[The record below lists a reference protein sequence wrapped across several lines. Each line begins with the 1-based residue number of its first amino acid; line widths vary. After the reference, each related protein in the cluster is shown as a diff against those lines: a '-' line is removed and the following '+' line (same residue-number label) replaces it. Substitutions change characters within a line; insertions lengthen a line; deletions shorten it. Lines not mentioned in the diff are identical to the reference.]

1 MAIGSILTK
10 GVRRTGENKKPQSE
24 FPSSKTSSSFRKISN
39 QGDSDSEATSFS
51 SSVRGSTSTSSATSS
66 MDRYSNSSGMEGGN
80 HQRKAPDKLNSKKPT
95 AFRQSRR
102 RAQSQLM
109 SLPDDGP
116 ATTHHPVQPSDASP
130 DVQKP
135 VHKFTRSGSLRSLRI
150 LRKKNMSSSESNKSS
165 TVKDLPSKKAT
176 FSSILKDSKF
186 PKQVKPQVGVKESEQ
201 VLSAAKLC
209 PYEHCSLHGNHHHHE
224 PPLQRFSHLKRRP
237 SKDQKSIN
245 PQTRVADKRPVK
257 KTEVKVTKNV
267 SNQRGKKKNVDFS
280 IEFYA
285 KTRPDPS
292 FDEPNCG
299 RDDLQLAEIMFGVN
313 GNDQNEVLNLQMDD
327 QDRSV
332 VNNDNQ
338 VSMWRLIHRHMVSG
352 LIEQRLQEEK
362 QSCFDDDDAVN
373 QGKEIQKTLAIKMV
387 REAIEK
393 ILLPEED
400 GSEKNQG
407 DDQNEPNQAANDP
420 FGTKK
425 DKPNGWNYV
434 KKVVLMRRFITEL
447 ENAKRKLDPDK
458 RGQVPLAPKLEPEP
472 KPEAG
477 IVCLR
482 SGTISENKNS
492 NEWMLDYALQ
502 QVVAEL
508 APTQKRKVALLVKS
522 FEMITPKVDKEE
534 MI

>member
-1 MAIGSILTK
+1 MAIGSTLTK
-10 GVRRTGENKKPQSE
+10 G
-24 FPSSKTSSSFRKISN
+24 
-39 QGDSDSEATSFS
+39 GDSDSEATSFS
-51 SSVRGSTSTSSATSS
+51 SSVNGSTSGATSS
-66 MDRYSNSSGMEGGN
+66 MDRYSNSSGMEEGN
-80 HQRKAPDKLNSKKPT
+80 QQKKALNSKKPT
-95 AFRQSRR
+95 AFRRR
-102 RAQSQLM
+102 PPSQLM

-116 ATTHHPVQPSDASP
+116 ATTHHPVQPSDSSP
-130 DVQKP
+130 HLQKP

-165 TVKDLPSKKAT
+165 TVKDLLSKKAT

-186 PKQVKPQVGVKESEQ
+186 PKQVEPQVGVKEPEQ

-209 PYEHCSLHGNHHHHE
+209 PYDHCSLHDHHHHE
-224 PPLQRFSHLKRRP
+224 PPLKRFSFLKRRS

-245 PQTRVADKRPVK
+245 PQTRVADKRSVK
-257 KTEVKVTKNV
+257 KTEAKVTKNV
-267 SNQRGKKKNVDFS
+267 SKECGKKKDVDFS

-292 FDEPNCG
+292 FDEPNCS
-299 RDDLQLAEIMFGVN
+299 RDDLHLAEIMFGVN
-313 GNDQNEVLNLQMDD
+313 GDDQNDVLNLQMDD
-327 QDRSV
+327 QDRSD

-338 VSMWRLIHRHMVSG
+338 MSMWRLIHRHMVSG
-352 LIEQRLQEEK
+352 LIDQQLREEN

-407 DDQNEPNQAANDP
+407 DDQNEPNQVTNDP
-420 FGTKK
+420 FGTKT

-434 KKVVLMRRFITEL
+434 KKVVLMGRFITEL

-458 RGQVPLAPKLEPEP
+458 RAQVPLAPKPEPEA
-472 KPEAG
+472 E

-482 SGTISENKNS
+482 SGTITENKNS

-502 QVVAEL
+502 QVVSEL

-522 FEMITPKVDKEE
+522 FEMITPKVEKEVT
-534 MI
+534 I